1 MNKNNKEEMME
12 ENISRR
18 NGLRILKEITNIE
31 QNRESDEDKLQIT
44 KAVSQAL
51 SKQEKDEI
59 IEEHMNI
66 DKSVKI
72 PQSASELIVIT
83 KAKKLA
89 AYVITITEKS
99 PKRYRAVFVNR
110 MQNYCLD
117 CIENLIEA
125 NSLKMDNHKNIEK
138 RKECQNNAFL
148 KLKML
153 GYVSFL
159 ALENECIL
167 KKQYQQI
174 SLQASDCINL
184 LVAWRKSDFERRK

>member
-1 MNKNNKEEMME
+1 ME
-12 ENISRR
+12 KNISRK
-18 NGLRILKEITNIE
+18 NGLRIPKEIENMEESKESYEEKIE
-31 QNRESDEDKLQIT
+31 TSKSVSEALKKEYKKEIADEHPD
-44 KAVSQAL
+44 
-51 SKQEKDEI
+51 
-59 IEEHMNI
+59 I

-72 PQSASELIVIT
+72 PNSSSELIVIT

-89 AYVITITEKS
+89 AYVITVTEKS
-99 PKRYRAVFVNR
+99 PKRFRAVFVNR

-125 NSLKMDNHKNIEK
+125 NSLKMDNNKNIEK
-138 RKECQNNAFL
+138 RKECQHNAFI

>member
-1 MNKNNKEEMME
+1 MEMNV
-12 ENISRR
+12 SRK
-18 NGLRILKEITNIE
+18 NGLRIPKEIENI
-31 QNRESDEDKLQIT
+31 QESKESYEDKIET
-44 KAVSQAL
+44 SRGVSEANQ
-51 SKQEKDEI
+51 KEYKKEI
-59 IEEHMNI
+59 IEEHLNI
-66 DKSVKI
+66 NKNVKI
-72 PQSASELIVIT
+72 PSSSSELIVIT

-89 AYVITITEKS
+89 AYVITVTEKS
-99 PKRYRAVFVNR
+99 PKRFRAVFVNR

-138 RKECQNNAFL
+138 RKECQHNAFL

-153 GYVSFL
+153 GYISFL

-184 LVAWRKSDFERRK
+184 LIAWRKSDFVRRK

>member
-1 MNKNNKEEMME
+1 ME
-12 ENISRR
+12 KNISRK
-18 NGLRILKEITNIE
+18 NGLRIPKEILNIEESKESNVDKIETSKGVSEALKKEYKKEIT
-31 QNRESDEDKLQIT
+31 
-44 KAVSQAL
+44 
-51 SKQEKDEI
+51 
-59 IEEHMNI
+59 EEHSDI
-66 DKSVKI
+66 DKNVKI
-72 PQSASELIVIT
+72 PNSSSELIVIT
-83 KAKKLA
+83 KTKKLA

-99 PKRYRAVFVNR
+99 PKRFRAVFVNR

-125 NSLKMDNHKNIEK
+125 NSLKMDSSKNIEK
-138 RKECQNNAFL
+138 RKECQHNAFI

-153 GYVSFL
+153 GYIAFL

-174 SLQASDCINL
+174 SLQVSDCINL